1 VFGLFSWQSDF
12 FILHFILCI
21 NYISLYIGY
30 ICLLTI
36 PLYSN
41 ENSQSVRVIKY
52 NNLLCQVNVLLQFRK
67 VQKTSNA
74 LEEENL
80 KNHM

>member
-1 VFGLFSWQSDF
+1 M
-12 FILHFILCI
+12 FIFD
-21 NYISLYIGY
+21 YY
-30 ICLLTI
+30 
-36 PLYSN
+36 

-74 LEEENL
+74 LE
-80 KNHM
+80 